1 MNELDATLVASLCLT
16 LSNSLKQLL
25 LSAQD
30 TTSAWVPAFV
40 VVVTQ
45 CVLLRYLTLYC
56 MSSNFFSILFFPSI
70 LLMLCHFLVLM
81 RYNAGDEDNK
91 AQDEDVASLFQAL
104 RRNKSI
110 TSLNVSYGE
119 YGWMFYYNCVLL
131 NSLLCDC
138 CSSITDQSGNDVFSL
153 FLVIYLFCLFV

>member
-16 LSNSLKQLL
+16 LSNSLKWLL
-25 LSAQD
+25 VSAQD

-45 CVLLRYLTLYC
+45 CVLLQRLTLWC
-56 MSSNFFSILFFPSI
+56 MSSNFFPILFFPSF

-81 RYNAGDEDNK
+81 RYNAGDDDNK

-110 TSLNVSYGE
+110 TYLDINKGE
-119 YGWMFYYNCVLL
+119 YG
-131 NSLLCDC
+131 
-138 CSSITDQSGNDVFSL
+138 
-153 FLVIYLFCLFV
+153 

>member
-1 MNELDATLVASLCLT
+1 MNELAATLVASLCLT
-16 LSNSLKQLL
+16 LSNSLKWLYV
-25 LSAQD
+25 SAQD

-45 CVLLRYLTLYC
+45 CVLLQRLTLYC
-56 MSSNFFSILFFPSI
+56 MSSNFFPILFFPSL

-81 RYNAGDEDNK
+81 RYNAGVEDNK

-110 TSLNVSYGE
+110 TYLRVNTGE

-153 FLVIYLFCLFV
+153 FLVIYLFRLFV